1 MQSASDNMVEITTNL
16 LKSTMTS
23 CLSNGKKKGFQL
35 ASLSL
40 DEYPGI
46 SRFVD
51 QIQALALVD
60 DVEQL

>member
-1 MQSASDNMVEITTNL
+1 LSDEL
-16 LKSTMTS
+16 
-23 CLSNGKKKGFQL
+23 KKKGFQL